1 MAIAKLVGTIQNY
14 AWGSLELLPKL
25 LGKPVPSAKPE
36 AELWFGT
43 HQNAPSS
50 VRLAQGTQ
58 RLDTFIEQNPLIEL
72 GARTLQEFGQLPFL
86 LKILAVGRPLSI
98 QAHPSA
104 EQARAGY
111 LRERAQGISPT
122 DPHANYRDEWPKP
135 ELLCPLTEFNALCG
149 FRPASELV
157 RLFDA
162 LGGNC
167 FSAAAQV
174 LRNQPETEALRELV
188 CTWLTTNGDARIS
201 MVRSGLDACRS
212 AISKSE
218 VATDAQL
225 ALDLAA
231 LSPGD
236 PGVLVALL
244 LKHVHLSP
252 GEGLF
257 VPAGVMHAYLGGLAV
272 EVMANSDNVLRG
284 GLTPKH
290 VDVAELLS
298 VVRFSADLPQ
308 LVTLGVSDGLE
319 QWFEVDVPH
328 FHVSRVCVE
337 PQRHW
342 CASIRIG
349 PEMLL
354 CVEGRL
360 NVMSPATE
368 ALTLGPGEC
377 AWISAAQDVYCAAGQ
392 GMAYRV
398 QVGAP
403 SGGVRRQ

>member
-1 MAIAKLVGTIQNY
+1 M
-14 AWGSLELLPKL
+14 
-25 LGKPVPSAKPE
+25 
-36 AELWFGT
+36 
-43 HQNAPSS
+43 
-50 VRLAQGTQ
+50 
-58 RLDTFIEQNPLIEL
+58 
-72 GARTLQEFGQLPFL
+72 
-86 LKILAVGRPLSI
+86 
-98 QAHPSA
+98 
-104 EQARAGY
+104 
-111 LRERAQGISPT
+111 
-122 DPHANYRDEWPKP
+122 
-135 ELLCPLTEFNALCG
+135 
-149 FRPASELV
+149 
-157 RLFDA
+157 FDA
-162 LGGNC
+162 LGGTC

-188 CTWLTTNGDARIS
+188 STWLTAKGDAKVS
-201 MVRSGLDACRS
+201 MVRSGLEACRS
-212 AISKSE
+212 AISKPE

-225 ALDLAA
+225 VLDLAA

-290 VDVAELLS
+290 VDVAELLR

-308 LVTLGVSDGLE
+308 RVLLGVSDGLE
-319 QWFEVDVPH
+319 QFFEVDVPH
-328 FHVSRVCVE
+328 FRVSRVCVE

-342 CASIRIG
+342 CATTRIG

-354 CVEGRL
+354 CVEGKL

-368 ALTLGPGEC
+368 SLTLGPGEC

-392 GMAYRV
+392 GTAYRV

-403 SGGVRRQ
+403 SGSLQ